1 MKPVE
6 TRAFEIGFKRP
17 PCMRRSGVLSMSGCF
32 FALTSGRVKTDW
44 LRKFANGMRKF
55 VGNAMVTPMHHEAA
69 VE

>member
-32 FALTSGRVKTDW
+32 FALTEERVKTIW
-44 LRKFANGMRKF
+44 FRKFANGM
-55 VGNAMVTPMHHEAA
+55 G
-69 VE
+69 